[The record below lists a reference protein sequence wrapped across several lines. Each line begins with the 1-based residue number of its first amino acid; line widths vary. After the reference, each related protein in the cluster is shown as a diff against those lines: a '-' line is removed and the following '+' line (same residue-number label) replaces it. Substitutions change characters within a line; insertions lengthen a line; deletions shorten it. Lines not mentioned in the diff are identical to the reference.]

1 MTAMKLFTT
10 LQKYVGSLN
19 NLAVKIRN
27 EEIEAEEATIKAKE
41 LIQEMTEIII

>member
-41 LIQEMTEIII
+41 LIQEMTEIIK